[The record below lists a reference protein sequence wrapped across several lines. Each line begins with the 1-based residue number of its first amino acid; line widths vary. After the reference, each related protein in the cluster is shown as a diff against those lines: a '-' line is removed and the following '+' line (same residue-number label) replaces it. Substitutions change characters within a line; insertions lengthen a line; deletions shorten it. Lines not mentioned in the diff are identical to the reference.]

1 MALLEVNE
9 LRAGYGRTPALFGV
23 DLHVDAGEIV
33 ALLGRNGVGK
43 TTTLRS
49 IVGLTTRTGGRVSLA
64 GTAVEGLPTH
74 AIARLGVA
82 YVPEDRGVFPSLTVA
97 ENLRLG
103 RLAGEAES
111 GRREARGVSK
121 GAGIIDRF
129 PILGE
134 RLSQDASALS
144 GGERQMLAIGRALL
158 TRPRLLLLDEFSEG
172 LQPSVVQELATGLS
186 EIAATGVGILLV
198 EQNAPLALRVSAR
211 CYVMEKGMV
220 VDEGTSAHFLADD
233 DRLRKNLVV

>member
-1 MALLEVNE
+1 MALLEVNQ

-23 DLHVDAGEIV
+23 DLHVAAGEIV

-49 IVGLTTRTGGRVSLA
+49 IVGLTTRTAGRISLA
-64 GTAVEGLPTH
+64 GLAVERMATH
-74 AIARLGVA
+74 AIARMGVA

-103 RLAGEAES
+103 RLAGRA
-111 GRREARGVSK
+111 
-121 GAGIIDRF
+121 GAGDEERAVARF
-129 PILGE
+129 PVLGE
-134 RLSQDASALS
+134 RLDQDASALS
-144 GGERQMLAIGRALL
+144 GGERQMLAIARALL

-172 LQPSVVQELATGLS
+172 LQPNLVQALATGLG

-198 EQNAPLALRVSAR
+198 EQNAQLALRISAR
-211 CYVMEKGMV
+211 CYVMEKGAV
-220 VDEGTSAHFLADD
+220 VDEGASALFLADD
-233 DRLRKNLVV
+233 DRLRKHLVV